1 MTRAASQHG
10 SDAIRPQDGR
20 GPTLGILGGGQ
31 LGRMLALAAAP
42 LGVRCV
48 CFDPEAGACAGD
60 VSELVCAPWSDL
72 DAVGALATRCDAIT
86 FEFENVPAAT
96 LRHAGTFA
104 RIDPPAVALETGQ
117 DRLLEKRLFER
128 VGLGVHPYE
137 AAAMFAEF
145 AAACERIGFAGGS
158 AAGVVAKTRRGGYD
172 GKGQAVIR
180 SREQIAAAWL
190 ALAGSM
196 DARKDVLVEQFVP
209 FERELSL
216 IAARGAGG
224 AFASYPLTQNWHE
237 GGILRESIAPALD
250 VPASVARQT
259 ARHMHALMDALG
271 YVGVLAIEFFL
282 VRDASAEDGVRLLAN
297 EMAPRVHNSG
307 HWTID
312 GAVTSQF
319 ENHVRA
325 VMGLPL
331 GSCEARGP
339 SVMVNFIGAMPSARE
354 LLAIA
359 GCRVHDY
366 AKPARAGRK
375 VGHAT
380 IVDARADDP
389 RVRRVVEL
397 AKEADL
403 RPA

>member
-1 MTRAASQHG
+1 MTFPPSMHKPSG
-10 SDAIRPQDGR
+10 L
-20 GPTLGILGGGQ
+20 GPTLGILGAGQ

-48 CFDPEAGACAGD
+48 CFDPEREACAGD

-72 DAVGALATRCDAIT
+72 DAVGAFAKRCDAIT

-96 LRHAGTFA
+96 LRHAATIA
-104 RIDPPAVALETGQ
+104 RVDPPVLALETGQ
-117 DRLLEKRLFER
+117 DRLLEKQLFER
-128 VGLGVHPYE
+128 MGLSVHPYE
-137 AAAMFAEF
+137 AASTAAEF
-145 AAACERIGFAGGS
+145 AAACERVGFAGGS

-180 SREQIAAAWL
+180 SRDQIAAAWV

-209 FERELSL
+209 FEREMSL

-224 AFASYPLTQNWHE
+224 AFASYPLTQNRHQ
-237 GGILRESIAPALD
+237 GGILRESIAPAPS

-259 ARHMHALMDALG
+259 ARYMHDLMDALQ

-282 VRDASAEDGVRLLAN
+282 VRDAAAEDGVRLLAN

-312 GAVTSQF
+312 AAITSQF

-325 VMGLPL
+325 VLGMPL
-331 GSCEARGP
+331 GSCEVRCP
-339 SVMVNFIGAMPSARE
+339 SVMINFIGAMPPVRD
-354 LLAIA
+354 LLAIP

-380 IVDARADDP
+380 ILDAQADDP
-389 RVRRVVEL
+389 RVKRVIQL
-397 AKEADL
+397 AKEADS

>member
-1 MTRAASQHG
+1 
-10 SDAIRPQDGR
+10 
-20 GPTLGILGGGQ
+20 
-31 LGRMLALAAAP
+31 MLALAAAP
-42 LGVRCV
+42 VGVRCV
-48 CFDPEAGACAGD
+48 GFDPEAGACAGD

-72 DAVGALATRCDAIT
+72 DAVAAFAKRCDAIT

-104 RIDPPAVALETGQ
+104 RIDPPALALETGQ

-128 VGLGVHPYE
+128 VGLGVHAYE
-137 AAAMFAEF
+137 AAATFAEF
-145 AAACERIGFAGGS
+145 SAACERVGLGG
-158 AAGVVAKTRRGGYD
+158 AANSEPRGVVAKTRRGGYD

-180 SREQIAAAWL
+180 SREQIAPAWA

-196 DARKDVLVEQFVP
+196 DATRDVLVEQFVP

-216 IAARGAGG
+216 IAVRGAGG
-224 AFASYPLTQNWHE
+224 AFASYPLTQNRHE
-237 GGILRESIAPALD
+237 GGILRESIAPAPD

-282 VRDASAEDGVRLLAN
+282 LRDASAEDGVRLLAN

-325 VMGLPL
+325 VLGLPL
-331 GSCEARGP
+331 GSCEPRCP
-339 SVMVNFIGAMPSARE
+339 SVMVNFIGAMPPARE

-380 IVDARADDP
+380 ILDAQADDP
-389 RVRRVVEL
+389 RVKRVMEL
-397 AKEADL
+397 AKEANA
-403 RPA
+403 RTA